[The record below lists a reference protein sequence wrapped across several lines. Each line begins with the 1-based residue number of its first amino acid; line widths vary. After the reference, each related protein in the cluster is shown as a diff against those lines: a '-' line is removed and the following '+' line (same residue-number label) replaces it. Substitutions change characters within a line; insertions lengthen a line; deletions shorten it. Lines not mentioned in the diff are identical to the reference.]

1 MFIPGSTRAAWKI
14 RVIDVFYESHSHLI
28 FSTIKGLLLFGTI
41 SKQFSGGVLPLFC
54 GYRLRIFAE
63 GIFMINIAYLISKS
77 PPMSNFISLQEAS
90 KMTALYRKE
99 MNQILAE
106 PFKGHNILPSL
117 EKSGSVEE
125 QDILEHADKCP
136 VYCPP
141 DSPLNT

>member
-1 MFIPGSTRAAWKI
+1 
-14 RVIDVFYESHSHLI
+14 
-28 FSTIKGLLLFGTI
+28 
-41 SKQFSGGVLPLFC
+41 
-54 GYRLRIFAE
+54 
-63 GIFMINIAYLISKS
+63 
-77 PPMSNFISLQEAS
+77 MSNFISLREAS

-106 PFKGHNILPSL
+106 PFKGQNILSICETFEKKDLLSLINKPGCEKLRVYYGMDETLSVHAILVAVNNNNEDILPSL
-117 EKSGSVEE
+117 EKSDSVEE